1 MKTESNCLQEIEAK
15 MLASGLSKK
24 DGFIHSCVYN
34 RARAIDKKENDKYTV
49 EPETGL

>member
-15 MLASGLSKK
+15 MLAGGFSWK

>member
-1 MKTESNCLQEIEAK
+1 
-15 MLASGLSKK
+15 MLAGGFSWK